1 MLPVGCRIGNM
12 APWLR
17 SRDGLQVLLAVIP
30 GPKCKNIDVIMKFI
44 LKLIQKVNDDEEFK
58 VFDHYR

>member
-1 MLPVGCRIGNM
+1 M

-30 GPKCKNIDVIMKFI
+30 GPKCKNIDIFMKFI